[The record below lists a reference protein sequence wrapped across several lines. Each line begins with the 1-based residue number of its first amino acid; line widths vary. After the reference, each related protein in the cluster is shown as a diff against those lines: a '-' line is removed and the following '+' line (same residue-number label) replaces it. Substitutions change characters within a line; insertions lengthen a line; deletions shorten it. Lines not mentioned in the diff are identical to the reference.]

1 MAGKYITKQQ
11 VKLYMKFRG
20 KKTLTQAGCAAKAG
34 ISTRSA
40 YTVEQGAHH
49 TQHSKRQRAYKTRA
63 SAIDEIWENE
73 LVKKLEDNPELQ
85 PKTLLLYL
93 QRTYFDESGMSI
105 YDDSH
110 LRTLQRRVAHWK
122 AMHGSPKDV
131 IFPQMHLPGFQSLSD
146 FTHMNRS
153 QITIHGVVFKHM
165 LYHFRLVYSKWSYVK
180 VIQSG
185 ESFQALSQ
193 GLQEALFHLGG
204 TTKEHRTDSLSAA
217 FKNLTQEA
225 KEDLTKQYETLC
237 AHYGMTP
244 TRNNKGVSHEN
255 GSVESSHGHIKNR
268 IAQELLLRGNN
279 DFDSVAEYEAWIQN
293 IVLQSNRRNAKQ
305 LALEKEALQML
316 PHYKVMDYEL
326 MSINVSSLSII
337 VVKNMTY
344 SVPSRLAGH
353 TLTLHLYQHTIE
365 AYLGG
370 SHVLSLTRKYRH
382 EQATRYVINYRHII
396 HALIKKP
403 RAFRFCQYQN
413 EILPNEIYQQIW
425 QHLDATESRDVA
437 PKLMLRLLKLAA
449 DHDCE
454 EKLSQHVLSLIE
466 NKAPLNIQLIESLFN
481 GSNPRLP
488 EVNCQQH
495 FLESYDNYIPEFNY
509 STEGEFTRAIT

>member
-11 VKLYMKFRG
+11 VKLYMKLRE
-20 KKTLTQAGCAAKAG
+20 KQALTQAGCAAKAG

-40 YTVEQGAHH
+40 YTIEQGSHH
-49 TQHSKRQRAYKTRA
+49 TSHAKSKRDYKTRA

-93 QRTYFDESGMSI
+93 QRTHVDESGTSV

-122 AMHGSPKDV
+122 AMNGSPKDV
-131 IFPQMHLPGFQSLSD
+131 IFPQVHLPGQQSLSD
-146 FTHMNRS
+146 FTHMDRRP
-153 QITIHGVVFKHM
+153 ITICGVVFKHM

-180 VIQSG
+180 VVQSG

-193 GLQEALFHLGG
+193 GLQEALFQLGG
-204 TTKEHRTDSLSAA
+204 ATKEHRTDSLSAA
-217 FKNLTQEA
+217 FKNLTFEA
-225 KEDLTKQYETLC
+225 KEDLTKQYEDLC
-237 AHYGMTP
+237 VHYGMIP

-268 IAQELLLRGNN
+268 LAQELLLRGSD
-279 DFDSVAEYEAWIQN
+279 DFTSIIEYESWVQN

-305 LALEKEALQML
+305 LALEKEALQPL
-316 PHYKVMDYEL
+316 PHCKVMDYEL
-326 MSINVSSLSII
+326 ISVAVSSLSII
-337 VVKNMTY
+337 IVRNMTY

-353 TLTLHLYQHTIE
+353 TLTLHVYQQSIE

-370 SHVLSLTRKYRH
+370 SHTLSLVRKYRH
-382 EQATRYVINYRHII
+382 EQATRYVIDYRHII

-403 RAFRFCQYQN
+403 RAFRCCQYQN
-413 EILPNEIYQQIW
+413 EILPNDVYRQIW
-425 QHLDATESRDVA
+425 QYLDTTESRDVA
-437 PKLMLRLLKLAA
+437 PKIMLRLLKLAC
-449 DHDCE
+449 DHGCE
-454 EKLSQHVLSLIE
+454 EKVGQHVSLLIE
-466 NKAPLNIQLIESLFN
+466 KKESINIQLIESIFN
-481 GSNPRLP
+481 SHNPRLP
-488 EVNCQQH
+488 TLDFQQH
-495 FLESYDNYIPEFNY
+495 FLGSYDNYIPAFNH
-509 STEGEFTRAIT
+509 STEGDLTHAIL

>member
-1 MAGKYITKQQ
+1 MAGKCITKQQ
-11 VKLYMKFRG
+11 VKLYMKFREE
-20 KKTLTQAGCAAKAG
+20 KTLTQASCAAKSG

-40 YTVEQGAHH
+40 YTIEQGIHH
-49 TQHSKRQRAYKTRA
+49 TQYSKRQRAYKTRA

-93 QRTYFDESGMSI
+93 QRTHVDESGASV

-122 AMHGSPKDV
+122 AMNGSPKDV
-131 IFPQMHLPGFQSLSD
+131 IFPQVHLPGQQSLSD
-146 FTHMNRS
+146 FTHMDRS
-153 QITIHGVVFKHM
+153 QITIGGVVFKHM

-193 GLQEALFHLGG
+193 GLQEALFQLGG

-217 FKNLTQEA
+217 FKNLTEEA
-225 KEDLTKQYETLC
+225 KEDLTKQYEALC
-237 AHYGMTP
+237 AHYGMIP

-255 GSVESSHGHIKNR
+255 GSVESSHGHLKNR
-268 IAQELLLRGNN
+268 LAQELLLRGSN
-279 DFDSVAEYEAWIQN
+279 DFNSITEYEAWVQH
-293 IVLQSNRRNAKQ
+293 IVLQNNRRNAKQ
-305 LALEKEALQML
+305 LMLEKEALQPL
-316 PHYKVMDYEL
+316 PQRKVMDYEL
-326 MSINVSSLSII
+326 ISINVSSLSTII
-337 VVKNMTY
+337 VKKMTY

-370 SHVLSLTRKYRH
+370 SHTLSLIRKYRH
-382 EQATRYVINYRHII
+382 EQATRYVIDYRHII

-413 EILPNEIYQQIW
+413 EILPNDAYRQIW
-425 QHLDATESRDVA
+425 QYLDATESRDVA
-437 PKLMLRLLKLAA
+437 PKIMLRLLKLAC
-449 DHDCE
+449 DHACE
-454 EKLSQHVLSLIE
+454 EKIGQHVLLLIDKKE
-466 NKAPLNIQLIESLFN
+466 PINIQLIESLFN
-481 GSNPRLP
+481 RHNPRLP
-488 EVNCQQH
+488 TLDCQQH
-495 FLESYDNYIPEFNY
+495 FLGSYDNYIPTFNH
-509 STEGEFTRAIT
+509 STEGDLTHAIL

>member
-1 MAGKYITKQQ
+1 MAGKHITKQQ
-11 VKLYMKFRG
+11 VKLYMKLREQ
-20 KKTLTQAGCAAKAG
+20 KALTQACCAAKTG

-40 YTVEQGAHH
+40 YTIEQGSHH
-49 TQHSKRQRAYKTRA
+49 TSHAKSRRAYKTRA
-63 SAIDEIWENE
+63 SALDEIWGNE
-73 LVKKLEDNPELQ
+73 LIKKLEDNPELQ

-93 QRTYFDESGMSI
+93 QRTHVDESGVSV

-122 AMHGSPKDV
+122 AVNGSPKDV
-131 IFPQMHLPGFQSLSD
+131 IFPQVHLPGQQSLSD
-146 FTHMNRS
+146 FTHMDRS
-153 QITIHGVVFKHM
+153 QITICGVVFKHM
-165 LYHFRLVYSKWSYVK
+165 LYHFRLVYSKWSYIK

-193 GLQEALFHLGG
+193 GLQEALFQLGG
-204 TTKEHRTDSLSAA
+204 ATKEHRTDSLSAA
-217 FKNLTQEA
+217 FKNLSEEA
-225 KEDLTKQYETLC
+225 KADLTKQYEDLC
-237 AHYGMTP
+237 THYGMIP

-268 IAQELLLRGNN
+268 IAQELLLRGSH
-279 DFDSVAEYEAWIQN
+279 DFNSIIEYEAWVQN

-305 LALEKEALQML
+305 LALEKEMLQPL
-316 PHYKVMDYEL
+316 PQCKVMDYEL
-326 MSINVSSLSII
+326 ISINVSSLSII
-337 VVKNMTY
+337 IVKNMTY

-370 SHVLSLTRKYRH
+370 SHTLSLIRKYRH
-382 EQATRYVINYRHII
+382 EQPTRYVIDYRHII

-413 EILPNEIYQQIW
+413 EILPNDAYRQIW
-425 QHLDATESRDVA
+425 QYLDATESRDVA

-449 DHDCE
+449 DHACE
-454 EKLSQHVLSLIE
+454 EKLGQHVSLLIE
-466 NKAPLNIQLIESLFN
+466 KKESINIQLIESVFN
-481 GSNPRLP
+481 SHNPRLP
-488 EVNCQQH
+488 QLDCQQH
-495 FLESYDNYIPEFNY
+495 ALTDYDHYIPKFNNV
-509 STEGEFTRAIT
+509 TEGDLNHAIL